1 MDELRVVIPWP
12 DVIHAQ
18 KRFGMV
24 ATIIDLETSADTLS
38 IRCYGADEL
47 IEIIEAAR
55 KAV

>member
-1 MDELRVVIPWP
+1 MVIPWP